1 MFRKFGNFKVI
12 NRLHHGLFIS
22 RNITIDIGSD
32 FFTSSYQ
39 HLDNLVTST
48 SRPQH
53 VVEDISRLCN
63 KRYEELNK
71 LPHLHKN
78 PSVAYIQLLLNEQL
92 PTVTNDIQTNVNFIE
107 AKNII
112 TKNSSNL
119 SSTELVEATYNLLL
133 LGENPSDEFM
143 SRLMTDC
150 AMKSSEFDIKEIL
163 LFTELL
169 RSANKSILWW
179 GKPVLDRLLLHVRDN
194 NRIWKEADVRY
205 LCRSVINLYT
215 ILSDEGLYELSKRVF
230 ELSKIPGFL
239 DDIENAS
246 SLIRTTSQFSYK
258 FRESHYRTEVRKSL
272 QDIINQTYPLIS
284 TMKSDHIAEICHSLK
299 SCMFYQAPFSDEA
312 QRRAVELLNRD
323 LPVKEISNLYFA
335 LNARTPSD
343 IVYLFEQAI
352 LPRFNDMDI
361 VLLSNIALCLNDSNC
376 SNTDVIYK
384 FQEQVARHANLLTK
398 YVSRYEKVIKFIVRR
413 KFIDVKHQEKFTDAL
428 MNNLEKQQ
436 FLGNWIMPK
445 ICSYLISA
453 CTTQLSDNL
462 YDKLLNAM
470 HRWSFSGLYKLASG
484 LNMIDRQHNQVL
496 QRQISNIKR
505 HLHSTIAQ
513 KIDNEK
519 NISID
524 YLYQLATG
532 LIVFN
537 KSRDSVLTEKVM
549 GKFVESTKNLDPIS
563 VNKVARTFRDLR
575 YHLPPVYDNLI
586 DYTINCNN
594 QELNLTS
601 VMNVLRSCAL
611 VNYKPKNFNAF
622 LDIIFHFYKELREN
636 NSILAQLNCL
646 QNLALLEVFPI
657 HILSEMFTLS
667 SISLIDEFMDK
678 NPQSRSEI
686 LRLLFCLNRAIIL
699 ECPSLNIPWFMEYYS
714 KEFRSR
720 PSRLSPFNER
730 FLREVNNA
738 LVDLLNGK
746 EYFRSS
752 VDSPYYHQIS
762 YECILDDK
770 KRPVE
775 VSGADIPVREDWDR
789 LAILTLF
796 ENNYCYDSHRL
807 TGNFSVRNK
816 HLNILGYRVIEV
828 PYFEW
833 FSMGLSDWKSKVHYL
848 RKKLFFE

>member
-1 MFRKFGNFKVI
+1 MFRVFGNFKVL
-12 NRLHHGLFIS
+12 NHLYGGLKIK
-22 RNITIDIGSD
+22 RNIAKDVHPNL
-32 FFTSSYQ
+32 FESSSIF
-39 HLDNLVTST
+39 LESMTKSST
-48 SRPQH
+48 RPGN
-53 VVEDISRLCN
+53 VVRDVSQLCD
-63 KRYEELNK
+63 KRYEELYK
-71 LPHLHKN
+71 FPHLHRN

-92 PTVTNDIQTNVNFIE
+92 GSVTDDIQTNSNFIE
-107 AKNII
+107 AKNVIVNNI
-112 TKNSSNL
+112 NDLLTS
-119 SSTELVEATYNLLL
+119 ELVEATYNLLL
-133 LGENPSDEFM
+133 LGENPSEEFM
-143 SRLMTDC
+143 SKLMTDC
-150 AMKSSEFDIKEIL
+150 AMKSAEFDVKEIL

-179 GKPVLDRLLLHVRDN
+179 GKPVLDRLIFHIRDL
-194 NRIWKEADVRY
+194 NREWKESDIRY

-215 ILSDEGLYELSKRVF
+215 ILSDEGLYELSQRVF
-230 ELSKIPGFL
+230 ELSKTPGYL

-246 SLIRTTSQFSYK
+246 SLVRTASQFSYK
-258 FRESHYRTEVRKSL
+258 FRDSQYRTEVRKCL
-272 QDIINQTYPLIS
+272 QEIINHTYQLIPA
-284 TMKSDHIAEICHSLK
+284 MQADHIAEICHSLK

-312 QRRAVELLNRD
+312 QKRAVELLHKN

-335 LNARTPSD
+335 LNARTPPD
-343 IVYLFEQAI
+343 IIYMFEQAI

-361 VLLSNIALCLNDSNC
+361 VLLSNVALCLNDSNC

-384 FQEQVARHANLLTK
+384 FQEQVARHAKLLTK

-413 KFIDVKHQEKFTDAL
+413 KFIDIRHQEKFTDAL

-453 CTTQLSDNL
+453 CTTHLSENL
-462 YDKLLNAM
+462 YDKLLSAM

-484 LNMIDRQHNQVL
+484 LNMIDKQQNHLL

-505 HLHSTIAQ
+505 HLHSTIAH

-575 YHLPPVYDNLI
+575 YYLPYVYDNLI
-586 DYTINCNN
+586 EYIINCNN

-611 VNYKPKNFNAF
+611 VNYKPKNFDVF
-622 LDIIFHFYKELREN
+622 LEIVFSFYKDLKEN
-636 NSILAQLNCL
+636 NAILAQLNCL
-646 QNLALLEVFPI
+646 QNLGLLDVFPI
-657 HILSEMFTLS
+657 HILSEVFTLS
-667 SISLIDEFMDK
+667 NISRIDDYMEK

-699 ECPSLNIPWFMEYYS
+699 ECPSMNVPWFMEYYS
-714 KEFRSR
+714 QEFRSR
-720 PSRLSPFNER
+720 KF
-730 FLREVNNA
+730 V
-738 LVDLLNGK
+738 
-746 EYFRSS
+746 
-752 VDSPYYHQIS
+752 
-762 YECILDDK
+762 
-770 KRPVE
+770 
-775 VSGADIPVREDWDR
+775 
-789 LAILTLF
+789 
-796 ENNYCYDSHRL
+796 
-807 TGNFSVRNK
+807 
-816 HLNILGYRVIEV
+816 
-828 PYFEW
+828 
-833 FSMGLSDWKSKVHYL
+833 
-848 RKKLFFE
+848 KLFSTHVDHK